1 MKISFYSLKVN
12 LQFGSTVLL
21 FQNLHHKP
29 TIFTF
34 SKILGHYFT
43 FCEYFRFTIIS
54 FLLIKSEIDLTDL
67 QLFAIKVSIKIKK
80 TIGHSKPLATVTEF
94 VRTTRKLSN
103 ETEFRVF
110 SHAVSFDSSI
120 ITI

>member
-1 MKISFYSLKVN
+1 ME
-12 LQFGSTVLL
+12 
-21 FQNLHHKP
+21 
-29 TIFTF
+29 
-34 SKILGHYFT
+34 ILGHYFT
-43 FCEYFRFTIIS
+43 FSEYFRFTIIS

-80 TIGHSKPLATVTEF
+80 MIGHSKPEF

-110 SHAVSFDSSI
+110 SHAGSFDSSI
-120 ITI
+120 IKI